1 MTSRRRLDRGQATV
15 ELALALPLVCL
26 LLFGIVQVAV
36 LGRDQL
42 AVQLASREAARA
54 AAASSDIAGA
64 GNVAAQRAVALRP
77 LIIEVSEG
85 ADTVTATVTYTDHT
99 DVPLIGALFPD
110 VVLTATVTM
119 AVEPP

>member
-1 MTSRRRLDRGQATV
+1 VTRRRRDPGQATV

-42 AVQLASREAARA
+42 AVQLAAREAARA
-54 AAASSDIAGA
+54 AAASPDLGVGST
-64 GNVAAQRAVALRP
+64 AAHRAVAVRP
-77 LIIEVSEG
+77 LTVEISENG
-85 ADTVTATVTYTDHT
+85 GTVTATVTYTDHT
-99 DVPLIGALFPD
+99 DVPLIGALLPD